1 MYNFLIEGAIMNR
14 PLSIYNRLKDAERH
28 LMEMHLRVLH
38 KLSIIIPESI
48 IRRFYCHCVAHL
60 QLGVQLPSNGLLLAS
75 AEAEPALVSLI
86 EVAHRVHEVAQQ
98 SGVLILLAEVGEVA
112 EFFAM
117 AVEVEG
123 PDYVIL
129 LLD

>member
-1 MYNFLIEGAIMNR
+1 MNR